1 MLRSREKVVLAL
13 GACAAALILLL
24 AFVIIPGISRV
35 RSLSRASV
43 AAEKELADLRKMR
56 PELTTLD
63 REVRRRLNQVNAAA
77 NAKQSPLARLTASIQ
92 EVGFPQ
98 SAFSLKSAGS
108 HTGEFVGEESFDL
121 KMENLTYLEAVRLL
135 TRLSN
140 GPLPVVVRSANLK
153 SRYDDS
159 KYLDATLRIGFLL
172 PATK

>member
-1 MLRSREKVVLAL
+1 VFRSREKVVLAL

-24 AFVIIPGISRV
+24 AFVIIPGISRA
-35 RSLSRASV
+35 RSLSRSSV
-43 AAEKELADLRKMR
+43 AAEKELAELRKMR
-56 PELTTLD
+56 PELTILD
-63 REVRRRLNQVNAAA
+63 REVRRRLGQVTAAA
-77 NAKQSPLARLTASIQ
+77 NIKQSPLAHLTASIQ
-92 EVGFPQ
+92 EAGFPQ
-98 SAFSLKSAGS
+98 SAFSLKSAGT

-159 KYLDATLRIGFLL
+159 KYLDATLRIGFLF
-172 PATK
+172 PVNR